1 MGLKFNPKQSEG
13 WKLLASPKKTRI
25 LFDGG
30 SRSGKTALIGISG
43 QTCIAVSWLKTA
55 CRAETPGSCQN
66 ITVERYAQ
74 ILSCPQPAFRRL
86 PFPGERTHDCFL

>member
-30 SRSGKTALIGISG
+30 SRSGKTALI
-43 QTCIAVSWLKTA
+43 AEYLVR
-55 CRAETPGSCQN
+55 RALQYPGSRQLAARKHRAHAKTSLWSDTLKSYLVRN
-66 ITVERYAQ
+66 
-74 ILSCPQPAFRRL
+74 L
-86 PFPGERTHDCFL
+86 PSGVCRFQESELTIVF